1 MDIDIKIFG
10 EKYINND
17 MTIHKSIYTKING
30 YKYILMDIYIY
41 TIKDRWIEIYMDE

>member
-17 MTIHKSIYTKING
+17 MTKING

-41 TIKDRWIEIYMDE
+41 TIKDRWIEIYMDGYIHG